1 MKKQKGY
8 LVFDIGTGNARVAVV
23 SVTGSVLTVEREDIV
38 YSTET
43 LYPDSRYFSP
53 QVLWKQVMNLA
64 KRVLSRSC
72 DIDIIGLT
80 STSQRQGIVLIDQNG
95 DSFLGLPN
103 IDNRGREWEASIP
116 DREEIYSR
124 TGRLPTALF
133 SALKLYG
140 LKQRQPS
147 LWKRLQALL
156 ASVIG

>member
-23 SVTGSVLTVEREDIV
+23 SVTGSVLTVEREDIE

-64 KRVLSRSC
+64 KRALSRSC

-95 DSFLGLPN
+95 NPFLGLPN
-103 IDNRGREWEASIP
+103 IDNRGREWEAGIP
-116 DREEIYSR
+116 DWEEIYSS

-133 SALKLYG
+133 SALKLA
-140 LKQRQPS
+140 
-147 LWKRLQALL
+147 LWIKTAPALFMGKDCKL
-156 ASVIG
+156 YKHQ